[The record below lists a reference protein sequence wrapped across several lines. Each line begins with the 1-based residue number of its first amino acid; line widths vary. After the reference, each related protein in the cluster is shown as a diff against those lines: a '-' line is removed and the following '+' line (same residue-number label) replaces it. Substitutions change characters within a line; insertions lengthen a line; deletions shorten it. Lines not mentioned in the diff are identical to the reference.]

1 MLSAQTCYCTSEVNP
16 MRFQLSRTFRFCWTR
31 VGLIWPVVFE
41 LFCWWPIRLGL
52 HRIMQRTLSE
62 IAVAETCHILLC
74 ILCHFGR
81 LSLRNLISI
90 VTAATFIPQ
99 NSNIFRRAACR
110 CNNVMCSAVIL
121 SFEHFGSLFREL
133 YCVDRAQSY
142 WQDFGQ
148 AEYSIAHLSFYRFCH
163 FLC

>member
-52 HRIMQRTLSE
+52 HRIIQRTLSE

-74 ILCHFGR
+74 VFYAILVVCRCEISSVSSLQQLSFRRTPIFFVELPADVITSCAVQWFCR
-81 LSLRNLISI
+81 LSILVLCSGSFI
-90 VTAATFIPQ
+90 VLTEHNPIGRILVKL
-99 NSNIFRRAACR
+99 NIR
-110 CNNVMCSAVIL
+110 
-121 SFEHFGSLFREL
+121 
-133 YCVDRAQSY
+133 
-142 WQDFGQ
+142 
-148 AEYSIAHLSFYRFCH
+148 
-163 FLC
+163 